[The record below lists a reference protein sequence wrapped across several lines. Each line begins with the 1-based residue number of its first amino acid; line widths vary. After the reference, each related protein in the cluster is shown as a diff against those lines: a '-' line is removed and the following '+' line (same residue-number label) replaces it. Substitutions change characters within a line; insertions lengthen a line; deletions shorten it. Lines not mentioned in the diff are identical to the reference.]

1 MYEKTILEKWLKQI
15 KTGEL
20 PPSFIEPGISQEK
33 AIEKLQDQIRNVS
46 KKM

>member
-20 PPSFIEPGISQEK
+20 PPSFIEPGINQEQ
-33 AIEKLQDQIRNVS
+33 AIQKIQDQLRHLP
-46 KKM
+46 KK